1 MARFPVPETI
11 REFVRSRF
19 ERRCV
24 ACGKSNVLDVAHLY
38 EDASLQVATPDRLV
52 LLCPNENQSQQ
63 RAHGKST
70 PPLCETLRPP
80 DLLTG
85 ARADYWNAS
94 YRQGYGKARLAAYFY
109 ENQAEY
115 SKAVDCLTEAISAAR
130 PLRWGDWL
138 AATLREA
145 ERLCYERPIGPAR
158 RWLLLDRFAV
168 VLFDYARWDEA
179 MEILAAGI
187 AIRDAL
193 TADSYDPQQFRFD
206 TQAAFRR
213 ESLIKAATHNFDP
226 GTGTSDILQQLE
238 DQAAELFKNQKYDAV
253 VTHLD
258 VARAIARWSG
268 QDERSHGYSEQTF
281 EFRTKISHRWAL
293 LEHLMSEAEFFAS
306 KGDPNLSRYYGNQA
320 MALFS
325 ESPAVLEPILDGEPR
340 SLDIHQ
346 RLAKLGITA
355 QELLAAGVK
364 VTPNLEEVPLALN
377 KADVTRL
384 AKTMFE
390 NPGAG
395 PRSRFASLS
404 D

>member
-1 MARFPVPETI
+1 MVRFPVPEAT

-19 ERRCV
+19 QSKCV

-38 EDASLQVATPDRLV
+38 EDASLRPATPDRLV

-70 PPLCETLRPP
+70 PPLCETLRPS

-85 ARADYWNAS
+85 ARADYWNGS
-94 YRQGYGKARLAAYFY
+94 YRQGYGKARLATYLY
-109 ENQAEY
+109 ESQAEY
-115 SKAVDCLTEAISAAR
+115 SKAVECLTEAISAAR

-138 AATLREA
+138 AATLQEA
-145 ERLCYERPIGPAR
+145 ERLCYMQPIGPAR
-158 RWLLLDRFAV
+158 RWLLLDRVAL
-168 VLFDYARWDEA
+168 VLFDYARWEEA
-179 MEILAAGI
+179 IEILAAGI

-193 TADSYDPQQFRFD
+193 TADLYDPQQFRFD

-213 ESLIKAATHNFDP
+213 EGLIKAATHKFDP
-226 GTGTSDILQQLE
+226 GTSASDLLKQLE

-268 QDERSHGYSEQTF
+268 MDERSHGYSEQTL

-293 LEHLMSEAEFFAS
+293 LEHLVSEAEFFAS
-306 KGDPNLSRYYGNQA
+306 KGDPKMSRYYGNQA

-340 SLDIHQ
+340 TLNIHQ
-346 RLAKLGITA
+346 RLAKLGIAA
-355 QELLAAGVK
+355 QELLAAGVT

-377 KADVTRL
+377 RADVTRL
-384 AKTMFE
+384 AKTIFE
-390 NPGAG
+390 NPGDS
-395 PRSRFASLS
+395 PR
-404 D
+404 